1 MNNSL
6 ENTKRI
12 AKNTMFLYIRM
23 LFLMCI
29 SFFTTRVILQTLGV
43 NDYGIYNVVGG
54 VVSLFSILS
63 KTLSTASSRFLN
75 FEMGRGDEEK
85 LKQVFSTTL
94 TIQIVI
100 AIVVALLVEILGLW
114 FIDNKLN
121 IPSDRLWAANWV
133 MHFSALTFCLE
144 LISVPY
150 NAAIIA
156 HEKMKVFSYIS
167 IYEGLA
173 KLGIC
178 YLIIISPID
187 KLVFYAG
194 LLCFV
199 QVSVRFI
206 YSKYCL
212 HHFEECKYRFVYNK
226 DLILELFTFAGWNFI
241 GGTASILRVQGGN
254 MLVNIFAG
262 PSVNAAMGVANQ
274 VNTAVLNFSNN
285 FMVAVKP
292 QITKSYAAGELAYV
306 EQLVTKSARFSFY
319 LLLLISF
326 PILLNIDYVLD
337 LWLSE
342 VPNKTSIFIIL
353 IISFSLLS
361 TFSSPLITS
370 QLACGKTRDF
380 QLIVGGLTLLN
391 IPVSYL
397 FLKIGFGVEVTL
409 YVAICIE
416 LVCLIARL
424 IIVSKSSGISIHHFF
439 YDVIIR
445 CFVVTLISLI
455 IPILFEIVVEP
466 TPMISI
472 LKTVLSYTVCLLVV
486 WNFGISSSER
496 VFFLKSI
503 QNFLNKQKK

>member
-1 MNNSL
+1 MYNSL

-23 LFLMCI
+23 IFLMFI
-29 SFFTTRVILQTLGV
+29 SFFTTRVVLQTLGV

-75 FEMGRGDEEK
+75 FEMGRGDDEK

-100 AIVVALLVEILGLW
+100 AVVVALLVELLGLW

-133 MHFSALTFCLE
+133 MHFSALTFCFE

-156 HEKMKVFSYIS
+156 HERMKAFSYIS

-178 YLIIISPID
+178 YLLIISPID
-187 KLVFYAG
+187 KLFFYAG

-199 QVSVRFI
+199 QVSLRFI
-206 YSKYCL
+206 YSSYCL
-212 HHFEECKYRFVYNK
+212 RHFEECKYRFVYNK
-226 DLILELFTFAGWNFI
+226 ELIQELFTFAGWNFI

-274 VNTAVLNFSNN
+274 VNSAVLNFSNN
-285 FMVAVKP
+285 FMMAVNP
-292 QITKSYAAGELAYV
+292 QITKSYAAGEQTYV
-306 EQLVTKSARFSFY
+306 EKLVTKSARFSFF
-319 LLLLISF
+319 LLFLISF
-326 PILLNIDYVLD
+326 PILLNIDYILGM
-337 LWLSE
+337 WLSV
-342 VPNKTSIFIIL
+342 VPEKTSIFIIL
-353 IISFSLLS
+353 IISFTLLS
-361 TFSSPLITS
+361 AFSSPLITT
-370 QLACGKTRDF
+370 QLACGKTKDF
-380 QLIVGGLTLLN
+380 QLVVGGLTFLN
-391 IPVSYL
+391 IPISYL
-397 FLKIGFGVEVTL
+397 FLNKNFGVEVTL

-416 LVCLIARL
+416 FVCLIARL
-424 IIVSKSSGISIHHFF
+424 LIVNKSSGISIRRFF
-439 YDVIIR
+439 NDVIIR
-445 CFVVTLISLI
+445 CLVVTLLSLI
-455 IPILFEIVVEP
+455 IPMLFEIVTETTP
-466 TPMISI
+466 TISI
-472 LKTVLSYTVCLLVV
+472 FKTILGYVFCLFVV
-486 WNFGISSSER
+486 WNLGLFSGEREFFFGQLRKILR
-496 VFFLKSI
+496 KNI
-503 QNFLNKQKK
+503 

>member
-254 MLVNIFAG
+254 MLVNICW
-262 PSVNAAMGVANQ
+262 
-274 VNTAVLNFSNN
+274 
-285 FMVAVKP
+285 
-292 QITKSYAAGELAYV
+292 
-306 EQLVTKSARFSFY
+306 R
-319 LLLLISF
+319 
-326 PILLNIDYVLD
+326 
-337 LWLSE
+337 
-342 VPNKTSIFIIL
+342 
-353 IISFSLLS
+353 
-361 TFSSPLITS
+361 
-370 QLACGKTRDF
+370 
-380 QLIVGGLTLLN
+380 VGL
-391 IPVSYL
+391 
-397 FLKIGFGVEVTL
+397 
-409 YVAICIE
+409 C
-416 LVCLIARL
+416 
-424 IIVSKSSGISIHHFF
+424 
-439 YDVIIR
+439 
-445 CFVVTLISLI
+445 
-455 IPILFEIVVEP
+455 
-466 TPMISI
+466 
-472 LKTVLSYTVCLLVV
+472 
-486 WNFGISSSER
+486 
-496 VFFLKSI
+496 
-503 QNFLNKQKK
+503 